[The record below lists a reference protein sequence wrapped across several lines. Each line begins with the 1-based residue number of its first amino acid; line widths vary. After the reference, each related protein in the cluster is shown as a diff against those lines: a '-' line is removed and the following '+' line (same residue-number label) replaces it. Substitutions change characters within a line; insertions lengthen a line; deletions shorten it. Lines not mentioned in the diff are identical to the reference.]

1 MSAAMTG
8 LSLQTGSGW
17 LTPVKMSSL
26 GRANRLLCAVQ
37 SVATPFWLTCPSAG
51 VLYLGRADGVL
62 EVWDLLDRSH
72 EPSMT
77 ANPTSSA
84 ITSLSFSPA
93 GAPAAT
99 GGRAVQ
105 QLLAVG
111 EPRVPSVQ
119 YARPGP
125 AAAARLVSAPRTQL
139 QTRWAGSHGRQRL
152 TVFTDVCLVPLAI
165 PARSTWQ
172 LCRSTAFMASK
183 W

>member
-1 MSAAMTG
+1 MRSAVR
-8 LSLQTGSGW
+8 
-17 LTPVKMSSL
+17 TPL
-26 GRANRLLCAVQ
+26 
-37 SVATPFWLTCPSAG
+37 WLTCPPAG

-93 GAPAAT
+93 GAPAAP

-111 EPRVPSVQ
+111 EPRVPFVQ
-119 YARPGP
+119 YAPPGP
-125 AAAARLVSAPRTQL
+125 AAQQQQPVWCQPPEHSCRAAAQALMGGRCTHRSQVSAWRLGPSQHAPRGNIAAAL
-139 QTRWAGSHGRQRL
+139 PPG
-152 TVFTDVCLVPLAI
+152 CL
-165 PARSTWQ
+165 
-172 LCRSTAFMASK
+172 K